1 MALYSNLFSL
11 SLSPPLLSLKKNVTS
26 RKLVSKKFVNFCA
39 HSLEL
44 LKYLQ
49 SHSYTLEFYK
59 TQTRQGT
66 WKAQN
71 YGGFFPP
78 ERGGGGGGGI
88 ERRGSVA
95 TGSRNFSWLAWF
107 IACKSVNKSKPCV
120 AGLRVCRCAPWGR
133 SQLIKNPK
141 IIDRVMDILCT
152 RAAHF
157 ASRVR
162 LIFTSAVGYRLF
174 VVRLFG
180 RENYPVNRGIITRKK
195 RGMMDYGY
203 GV

>member
-1 MALYSNLFSL
+1 MALYSNLPSL
-11 SLSPPLLSLKKNVTS
+11 SLLPSSLWKKRNFANSFQRNSLIFARTHSNFWNIYKATLTLLNSIKRKRGRERERRKTMVAFSPPN
-26 RKLVSKKFVNFCA
+26 
-39 HSLEL
+39 
-44 LKYLQ
+44 
-49 SHSYTLEFYK
+49 
-59 TQTRQGT
+59 
-66 WKAQN
+66 
-71 YGGFFPP
+71 GG
-78 ERGGGGGGGI
+78 EGGGGI

-157 ASRVR
+157 ASHVR

-174 VVRLFG
+174 VV

-195 RGMMDYGY
+195 RGMMVYGY